1 MTEARERTRLEFTD
15 LGILHSDDL
24 ARKESIE

>member
-1 MTEARERTRLEFTD
+1 MTEMRERARLECTD

-24 ARKESIE
+24 ARKEAME